1 MVYNVQ
7 SGQSQETRRRDD
19 TSTGECRLPYCTF
32 SMQKKHGLDSQSQF
46 DHIGGEHHSG
56 MSLSNIRPGP
66 CQCPMSWMFVRQ
78 LLYEFF
84 SLIFTLFC
92 YSNVSLSAQECS
104 EWAVWCNKN
113 LSWVAPVL
121 ARESDHLQSQS
132 IFKILLSNN
141 TYIPSKEHQD
151 IAVRSHRMYFKD
163 ISGPVYERVTRTP
176 HHHSPPLV
184 SSSHMVPLSNG
195 GAVWHWVQTPHW
207 RNWYFLATQR
217 M

>member
-32 SMQKKHGLDSQSQF
+32 SMQKNMVWILNHSLTTLAENIIAECHCQIFDQDRASVQCYECLSDSCS
-46 DHIGGEHHSG
+46 
-56 MSLSNIRPGP
+56 MS
-66 CQCPMSWMFVRQ
+66 
-78 LLYEFF
+78 FF

-184 SSSHMVPLSNG
+184 SSGHMVPLSNG